1 MRLID
6 ADAYAAEMKKRQD
19 ACMDVMANAHSDRMY
34 TENEHWAGVLA
45 AFAEAKITLDK
56 MPTVSGWVSVK
67 DRLPDEDGSTLICT
81 KNGKVCTARFYKR
94 QGGWNA
100 YAGRNAAYWKPL
112 PEPPKEDDA

>member
-6 ADAYAAEMKKRQD
+6 ADALRNIFAGQPPEYYATGYLIGLI
-19 ACMDVMANAHSDRMY
+19 DR
-34 TENEHWAGVLA
+34 L
-45 AFAEAKITLDK
+45 
-56 MPTVSGWVSVK
+56 PTVSGWVSVK
-67 DRLPDEDGSTLICT
+67 ERLPDEDGSTLICT

-112 PEPPKEDDA
+112 PEPPKEVSKDG